1 MDLQLA
7 YGICQSL
14 RKHQEDIEKNLKENK
29 IIDAYETNKH
39 IKDYAEWMFSMVF
52 DEAKKTNT
60 TIHTFSYKG
69 YEKDGSP
76 KI

>member
-1 MDLQLA
+1 MPFKKGHIPWSIGKPLPEHIKKKFQ
-7 YGICQSL
+7 
-14 RKHQEDIEKNLKENK
+14 NP
-29 IIDAYETNKH
+29 KH
-39 IKDYAEWMFSMVF
+39 IKDYVEWMFSMVF